1 MSVHLYGW
9 PYTLDYLP
17 ITKKTSTMSTPKISI
32 IIPTLN
38 QSETLEHT
46 LLSIINQDYD
56 NFEIII
62 VDGGSIDKTSS
73 IVQRYMNW
81 ITYYISGKDTGQ
93 SNAINL
99 GFAQASGNIYAW
111 INSDDYYLPHAF
123 LRVAKRFINNN
134 INLVIGAG
142 DVVSKDCKFLKHIK
156 PMMMNRENIKKWSK
170 GEWIMQQSCFWSSE
184 LWRDAGGVDE
194 SLRLLMDFD
203 LWFRFSKH
211 ANSHILNEPLAAM
224 RYYPEIK
231 TVSLKDYVKAETAY
245 VLAKN
250 GELDELKEL
259 VTNLDIK
266 NKKLSHDYEQLKNVL
281 LIRLF
286 RRLNIK

>member
-17 ITKKTSTMSTPKISI
+17 ITTKTSTMSTPKISI

-56 NFEIII
+56 NFEIIL
-62 VDGGSIDKTSS
+62 VDGGSTDKTPT
-73 IVQRYMNW
+73 IVEKYMNW
-81 ITYYISGKDTGQ
+81 IAYYISGKDTGQ

-123 LRVAKRFINNN
+123 SRVAKIFIHNN
-134 INLVIGAG
+134 INLIIGAG

-156 PMMMNRENIKKWSK
+156 SMMMNRENIKKWSK

-194 SLRLLMDFD
+194 SLRLLMDLD
-203 LWFRFSKH
+203 LWFRFSKL
-211 ANSHILNEPLAAM
+211 ASSYTLNEPLAAM

-231 TVSLKDYVKAETAY
+231 TVCLKDYVKAETAY

-250 GELDELKEL
+250 GELDELKQF
-259 VTNLDIK
+259 VTNLDLA
-266 NKKLSHDYEQLKNVL
+266 NKKLSRDYEQLKNALPTRL
-281 LIRLF
+281 L